1 MKQKQEDP
9 EYEALKK
16 KAIQQLKTGQSL
28 FGKDGAFAPMLKEFL
43 ESALEG
49 EMDAHLDEEERFKG
63 NRRNGKGRKTVK
75 TSQGSVDIETSR
87 DRQGSFEPNLI
98 RKRETILADSL
109 EDKILGL
116 YGLGM
121 SFRDIS
127 KHIDEM
133 YDTKVSAAT
142 LSAITDRIIPK
153 IKEWQSRPL
162 EGVYCMVWLDA
173 MFFKVR
179 ENDRVTTR
187 CIYNIM
193 GINTDGHKDILGM
206 YVAQT
211 EGANFWLGVLTDL
224 QNRGVEDL
232 LIVCID
238 NLKGFSEAI
247 ETIFP
252 QAEVQSCV
260 IHQIRNSLRYV
271 AHKDKKAVMKD
282 LKLVYQA
289 DTLEMA
295 EQALEQFTRTWSDK
309 YPIVTTSWQKN
320 WHKLSIYFKYTK
332 PIRKLIYTT
341 NAIEG
346 YHRQLRKVTKNKGA
360 FPSDLALLKLAWLAY
375 RQIRK
380 KWTSSLWDW
389 NTTLSQLSIIF
400 GDRLQLRIS

>member
-1 MKQKQEDP
+1 MQKDSD
-9 EYEALKK
+9 YEALKK
-16 KAIQQLKTGQSL
+16 KALQQLKTGKSL
-28 FGKDGAFAPMLKEFL
+28 FGKDGALAPMLKEFL

-49 EMDAHLDEEERFKG
+49 EMDAHLDQEERSKG
-63 NRRNGKGRKTVK
+63 NRRNGKARKTVK
-75 TSQGSVDIETSR
+75 TSQGSLDIETSR
-87 DRQGSFEPNLI
+87 DRQGSFAPNLI
-98 RKRETILADSL
+98 RKRETILAESL

-127 KHIDEM
+127 QHIEQM
-133 YDTKVSAAT
+133 YDTKVSATT
-142 LSAITDRIIPK
+142 LSSITDRIIPK
-153 IKEWQSRPL
+153 IKEWQARPL
-162 EGVYCMVWLDA
+162 ESVYCIVWMDA

-179 ENDRVTTR
+179 ENDRVVTR
-187 CIYNIM
+187 CMYNIM

-211 EGANFWLGVLTDL
+211 EGANFWLSVLTDL

-238 NLKGFSEAI
+238 NLKGFAEAI
-247 ETIFP
+247 ETIYP
-252 QAEVQSCV
+252 EAEVQTCV

-271 AHKDKKAVMKD
+271 SHKDKKAVMKD
-282 LKLVYQA
+282 LKLIYQA
-289 DTLEMA
+289 DTLDQA
-295 EQALEQFTRTWSDK
+295 ERALEQFVQIWSEK
-309 YPIVTTSWQKN
+309 YPIVTQSWQKN
-320 WHKLSIYFKYTK
+320 WHRLSTYFKYSK

-346 YHRQLRKVTKNKGA
+346 YHRQIRKVTKNKGA
-360 FPSDLALLKLAWLAY
+360 FPSDMALLKLVWLGY

-380 KWTSSLWDW
+380 KWKTSLWNW

-400 GDRLQLRIS
+400 GDRLKLQIS